1 MPETHSCAQADTL
14 ADSQA
19 QAQAVPGFM
28 QIQQA
33 FTAHLRDPDQQ
44 PPPAGIEDRRVRIYR
59 ELIFNN
65 VASLL
70 EQGFPVLYQCLGRER
85 WRALIRGFLI
95 AHRAETPLFPEL
107 GQELLAYLSTAGA
120 LHPEDPPF
128 VLELAHYE
136 WVETALIFSEAEAGP
151 ALADPNGDLLDGVP
165 VVSPLAWNLSYRF
178 PVHRISAEFQPQAPD
193 PEPTHLVVYRTQQE
207 RIEFLKIN
215 VVTQR
220 LLVLLR
226 EHNHR
231 SGRDLLN
238 SIALELQHPRPS
250 QLIEAG
256 RSLLD
261 DLRERQI
268 LLGTRRQ

>member
-1 MPETHSCAQADTL
+1 MPETHSH
-14 ADSQA
+14 SQA
-19 QAQAVPGFM
+19 YSQAAPGFM

-44 PPPAGIEDRRVRIYR
+44 PPPAGIEDRRLQIYR

-65 VASLL
+65 LASLL

-85 WRALIRGFLI
+85 WRAVIRGFLI
-95 AHRAETPLFPEL
+95 DHRAETPLFPEL
-107 GQELLAYLSTAGA
+107 GQELLAYLSTTGA
-120 LHPEDPPF
+120 LRPEDPPF

-136 WVETALIFSEAEAGP
+136 WVETALIFSDAEAGP

-178 PVHRISAEFQPQAPD
+178 PVHRIGAEFQPREPD
-193 PEPTHLVVYRTQQE
+193 LEPTHLVVYRARGE

-215 VVTQR
+215 LVTQR

-226 EHNHR
+226 EHGNR
-231 SGRDLLN
+231 TGRDLLN
-238 SIALELQHPRPS
+238 SIALELQHPQPT

-261 DLRERQI
+261 ELRERQI
-268 LLGTRRQ
+268 LLGTRRL